1 MVKLKPFLGEVG
13 FPNFKLKIKLGV
25 LLLCL
30 SFLFNYQPY
39 LAFPPIKNSL
49 VYAEIAQES
58 QVTPQDLGV
67 TFKLPHEGY
76 ITSPFSSFHPGID
89 IATGLGMPVEPITR
103 GTVVSTGFNFFGL
116 GLFVEVDHGNGYRSL
131 YGHMGKIYTEA
142 GKEVNENN
150 FLGEVGLTGNT
161 SGPHTHLEVF
171 KDGVRIDPR
180 LILPAIRN
188 YPKEEDFLTL
198 SSATPSAVAIPSF
211 ASAQLKP
218 SASSTPQPTNASQ
231 INAPELEGIL
241 FQKQE
246 EPQKDLKQQSLNNI
260 LNVSVP
266 KPPAPPLPQG
276 GQLSLRN
283 FSIFGIKNKPINK

>member
-1 MVKLKPFLGEVG
+1 MVKLKPFLGSAG
-13 FPNFKLKIKLGV
+13 FPNFKLKIKLGA

-67 TFKLPHEGY
+67 TFKLPHKGY

-89 IATGLGMPVEPITR
+89 IATGLGMPVEPIAR

-131 YGHMGKIYTEA
+131 YAHMGKIYTEE
-142 GKEVNENN
+142 GKEVNENS

-171 KDGVRIDPR
+171 KDSARIDPR
-180 LILPAIRN
+180 LILPQIRN
-188 YPKEEDFLTL
+188 YPKQEDFAVIN
-198 SSATPSAVAIPSF
+198 SATPSAVAIPSS
-211 ASAQLKP
+211 ASAKLKP
-218 SASSTPQPTNASQ
+218 SESLIPQPSDAPQ
-231 INAPELEGIL
+231 INASGVEGIL
-241 FQKQE
+241 LQKQE
-246 EPQKDLKQQSLNNI
+246 EPKQDLKQQSLNNI

-266 KPPAPPLPQG
+266 KPPASPLPQG
-276 GQLSLRN
+276 GQVSLRN
-283 FSIFGIKNKPINK
+283 FSLFGFKK